1 MYGKSEN
8 RWWRDYG
15 MEFPNFK
22 GEIRRNEPLSRH
34 TSFAIGGPADVM
46 AYPLD
51 RDDLLALLREIKAKG
66 VPFFVLGGGTNL
78 LVRDGG
84 FRGVVVNLKNLRTI
98 ALEREYRSIGG
109 SFAVVLAEAGVSLP
123 KLLAFTAEEGLT
135 GLEFAAGIP
144 GTVGGAVCM
153 NAGTAAG
160 EIGDVVDTVTL
171 ISMEGR
177 LVTKGREEMGFG
189 YRTSSIPEGHLVF
202 DMRVSLRRGEKD
214 KIQARIRDLM
224 DARKKN
230 QPLGLPN
237 AGSMFKNPQE
247 ESAGKLIDAAKLKG
261 RRIGDAQVSDKH
273 ANFIVNL
280 GKAKASDVLSLMD
293 IVKQTVLDVHGVRLE
308 PEIKIVGED

>member
-1 MYGKSEN
+1 
-8 RWWRDYG
+8 

-34 TSFAIGGPADVM
+34 TSFAIGGPADIV
-46 AYPLD
+46 AYPVD

-66 VPFFVLGGGTNL
+66 MPVFILGGGTNL

-98 ALEREYRSIGG
+98 AVEREYRSIGG

-160 EIGDVVDTVTL
+160 EIGDVIDTVTL

-177 LVTKGREEMGFG
+177 LVTKGRDEMGFG
-189 YRTSSIPEGHLVF
+189 YRTSSIPEGHLVL
-202 DMRVSLRRGEKD
+202 DMRVALRRGEKD
-214 KIQARIRDLM
+214 KIQARIHDLM

-230 QPLGLPN
+230 QPWGLPN
-237 AGSMFKNPQE
+237 AGSMFRNPHE
-247 ESAGKLIDAAKLKG
+247 ESAGKLIEAAKLKG
-261 RRIGDAQVSDKH
+261 RRVGDAQVSDKH